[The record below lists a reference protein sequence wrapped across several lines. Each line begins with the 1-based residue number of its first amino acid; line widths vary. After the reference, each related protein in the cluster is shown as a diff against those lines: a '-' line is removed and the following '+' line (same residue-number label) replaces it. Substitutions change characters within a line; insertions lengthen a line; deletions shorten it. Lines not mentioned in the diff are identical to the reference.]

1 MGTRRDGDAKEVP
14 NVRISC
20 VHTGVFVVVY
30 VSNVRISCVL
40 TGVFVVVYVQG
51 AFICLYSGRRR
62 EGETRVDVV
71 ETEFGVEKGALDVF
85 HRDS

>member
-1 MGTRRDGDAKEVP
+1 MRTRRDGDAREVP

-30 VSNVRISCVL
+30 VR
-40 TGVFVVVYVQG
+40 G
-51 AFICLYSGRRR
+51 AFMCVYSGRRR

>member
-1 MGTRRDGDAKEVP
+1 MDDGDAMEVP
-14 NVRISC
+14 NVRTSC
-20 VHTGVFVVVY
+20 RVRTRVFSSSFY
-30 VSNVRISCVL
+30 VR
-40 TGVFVVVYVQG
+40 G
-51 AFICLYSGRRR
+51 AFMRAHSGRRR

>member
-1 MGTRRDGDAKEVP
+1 MDDGDAMEVP
-14 NVRISC
+14 NVRTSC
-20 VHTGVFVVVY
+20 AHTGVFVVILRAGRVY
-30 VSNVRISCVL
+30 ACTR
-40 TGVFVVVYVQG
+40 
-51 AFICLYSGRRR
+51 ARARSGRRR

>member
-1 MGTRRDGDAKEVP
+1 MEDGDAMEVP
-14 NVRISC
+14 NVRTSC
-20 VHTGVFVVVY
+20 AHTGVFVVVL
-30 VSNVRISCVL
+30 RAGCV
-40 TGVFVVVYVQG
+40 YAR
-51 AFICLYSGRRR
+51 AFRTSGRRR